1 MTEKKNEQKLAPSKR
16 SWMAVG
22 KAKINENSFAG
33 LKKSE
38 HSDYHYVRIN
48 IGIDTGEGNVV
59 YAELMGGYSMGNP
72 VIYATGKDD
81 GASLEIPWANRQE
94 EAIISSV
101 ADYRLHKVGLHRD
114 DKGKLDI
121 KTFLSPVD
129 MLDYLKENLEDG
141 MEIAVRG
148 NIKYQEYNGEV
159 QKKYEIQNIFLPF
172 VNKDDDGNVLPTKY
186 KAEFT
191 QTILL
196 DESSYKRMAK
206 KDKDSG
212 EVIVS
217 AYAVDYVSKKNGKP
231 YKKND
236 PFNVAIYVKINE
248 EDPSKT
254 EKILD
259 KLFKVGKGKVRE
271 LTVEGKIIEGYDQQ
285 SVNDKDIELS
295 DEIKELIEMGLY
307 SEEEAKKKMMVRGN
321 KVSKMLF
328 TRPFIQKD
336 RENPDKLLMDIDD
349 TKYKPEDLVVLD
361 EDDVDEAFNSG
372 GGQEGSQ
379 DSNDA
384 PDDAWMKELGL
395 D

>member
-1 MTEKKNEQKLAPSKR
+1 MAEKRNDQKLAPSKR

-22 KAKINENSFAG
+22 KAKVNENSFAG
-33 LKKSE
+33 LKNSE
-38 HSDYHYVRIN
+38 RSDYQYVRIN

-72 VIYATGKDD
+72 IIYSSSKDD
-81 GASLEIPWANRQE
+81 GSLLEIPWANRQE
-94 EAIISSV
+94 KAIVSSV

-114 DKGKLDI
+114 EKGKLDI

-129 MLDYLKENLEDG
+129 MHDYLKENLKDG

-172 VNKDDDGNVLPTKY
+172 ENKDKEGNVLPTTY

-196 DESSYKRMAK
+196 DESSYKRMTK
-206 KDKDSG
+206 KDKDNG

-217 AYAVDYVSKKNGKP
+217 AYAVDYVSKKNGKE

-236 PFNVAIYVKINE
+236 PFNIGLYVKINE

-271 LTVEGKIIEGYDQQ
+271 ITVEGKIIEGYDQQ
-285 SVNDKDIELS
+285 SVSDKDIELS

-307 SEEEAKKKMMVRGN
+307 SKEEAKEKMTVRGN

-336 RENPDKLLMDIDD
+336 QDNPKSLLMDIND
-349 TKYKPEDLVVLD
+349 TKYTPEDLIVLD
-361 EDDVDEAFNSG
+361 EEDVDEALDNESV
-372 GGQEGSQ
+372 QEENQ
-379 DSNDA
+379 DDSSVSEAD
-384 PDDAWMKELGL
+384 WMKELGI
-395 D
+395 